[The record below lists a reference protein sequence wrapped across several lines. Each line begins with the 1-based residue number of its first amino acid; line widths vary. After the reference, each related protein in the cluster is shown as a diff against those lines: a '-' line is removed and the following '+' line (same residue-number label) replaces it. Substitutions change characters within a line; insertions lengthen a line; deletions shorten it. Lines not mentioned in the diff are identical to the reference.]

1 MNVIKNALIANSTN
15 LIIANTVTYL
25 PKIYSN
31 LNLWEE
37 VHVDMIGPW
46 KITIN
51 QFEYQFKAV
60 TCIDAVVNLPEVIP
74 VDNARST
81 TVANAIEDN

>member
-1 MNVIKNALIANSTN
+1 MQQLE
-15 LIIANTVTYL
+15 
-25 PKIYSN
+25 P
-31 LNLWEE
+31 WEE

-51 QFEYQFKAV
+51 QFEYQFNAV
-60 TCIDAVVNLPEVIP
+60 TCIDAVVYLPEVIP

-81 TVANAIEDN
+81 TVANAFEDNWLSCYPRPRRCVGMNS